1 MSENG
6 DSFDNKVR
14 VVRLKERSGLIGAK
28 LAGAKEARGQVLIF
42 LDSHIEAN
50 VNWLPPLLQPMAL
63 DNRFNHYYPIL
74 LPIKS
79 LLLIHIFGALRCWPG
94 P

>member
-6 DSFDNKVR
+6 DAFDNKVR

-63 DNRFNHYYPIL
+63 NNRFNSITITHFYCLYHYF
-74 LPIKS
+74 S
-79 LLLIHIFGALRCWPG
+79 LIG
-94 P
+94 